1 MVDLAE
7 NHADVTPMRSRT
19 SIHPDCNPHQHCC
32 RCGKLILCGEDI
44 IIPWRGGRR
53 VFWHPGCGPT
63 GWPRIYHCST
73 ACYWRQLRARRR
85 EERTREVICESCG
98 GKFQTLRHD
107 ARYCSSA
114 CRQDAYRQRKEHQV
128 TLRRQQAQLVR

>member
-7 NHADVTPMRSRT
+7 NHADVTDMRSTT
-19 SIHPDCNPHQHCC
+19 SFQHRDCHPGLHCSVC
-32 RCGKLILCGEDI
+32 RETILCGDDI
-44 IIPWRGGRR
+44 VVVVPWRS
-53 VFWHPGCGPT
+53 PT
-63 GWPRIYHCST
+63 GRPYRVRHVDCSGMTGWHRVYHCST

-85 EERTREVICESCG
+85 EERTREVICKSCG

-114 CRQDAYRQRKEHQV
+114 CRQDAYRQR
-128 TLRRQQAQLVR
+128 QAQAQPTR